1 MKSLKN
7 KIPKNLSLFEKLFL
21 LVPFAIW
28 FSYWPNFHFG
38 KSEGANLEF
47 SLPLI
52 LCVILAVV
60 AIYEIFRQFR
70 RNSQI
75 ILKDRAILLTGGFV
89 VWNFLTIF
97 WGFNPLRTFLTAG
110 IWAVLWVIF
119 VKLKISSR
127 AKKLYPLFTHN
138 LILASGIVSILT
150 ILQVAIGAF
159 TDWGLCRG
167 CVASGFGFARPSL
180 FAIEPQFLGSL
191 LLAPILLVW
200 WKILSG
206 EKTKFNFWVLGLSL
220 IALYLTLSRGAI
232 FAVVPAMLLGVLVAP
247 KNKLRFFKRL
257 AILVACL
264 TVSFTSGMLWH
275 ALWTELNPRVS
286 DGFYDSINK
295 SVNQLSLGKISLPK
309 AQPVEKPVENQP
321 SKNSPQTESSP
332 KTEPQTQNS
341 PQKASFDGYVEKST
355 DERTKL
361 SSLALQTWQQNP
373 RTILLGVG
381 AGGAGKAILQITG
394 QIASAGEIVQNE
406 FLSILLE
413 LGIVGLAIWLA
424 IWLDF
429 IWQTRSNR
437 IGWLILLA
445 FMLQWFFFS
454 GLPNAL
460 HIYLILAIFFA
471 QNSAAKN

>member
-1 MKSLKN
+1 MKNLKN
-7 KIPKNLSLFEKLFL
+7 KIPKDLSLFEKLFL
-21 LVPFAIW
+21 LTPFVIW

-52 LCVILAVV
+52 LCAILAVV
-60 AIYEIFRQFR
+60 AIYEILRQFR
-70 RNSQI
+70 QNIQL
-75 ILKDRAILLTGGFV
+75 ILKDRSILLTGGFV
-89 VWNFLTIF
+89 IWNFLTIF
-97 WGFNPLRTFLTAG
+97 WSFNPLRTFLTAG

-127 AKKLYPLFTHN
+127 VKKLYSLFAHN
-138 LILASGIVSILT
+138 LIFASVVVSVLT

-167 CVASGFGFARPSL
+167 CVASGFGFVRPSL
-180 FAIEPQFLGSL
+180 FTIEPQFLGSL
-191 LLAPILLVW
+191 LLVPILLVW
-200 WKILSG
+200 WKLLAS
-206 EKTKFNFWVLGLSL
+206 EKTKVNFLMLGLNL

-232 FAVVPAMLLGVLVAP
+232 FAVVPAMLLGVLIVP
-247 KNKLRFFKRL
+247 KNKLRISKRL

-264 TVSFTSGMLWH
+264 IASFASGMLWH

-286 DGFYDSINK
+286 DGFYDSISK

-309 AQPVEKPVENQP
+309 TQPVEKPVENLP
-321 SKNSPQTESSP
+321 PKTDMQTEL
-332 KTEPQTQNS
+332 QTQNS

-394 QIASAGEIVQNE
+394 QTASAGEIVQNE

-413 LGIVGLAIWLA
+413 LGLVGLVIWLA
-424 IWLDF
+424 IWTGS
-429 IWQTRSNR
+429 IWQTRSNQL
-437 IGWLILLA
+437 GWLILLA